1 MDGSGEKRPKP
12 PGAGNFGALGTTP
25 FWENSEIVFQKQ
37 HAVDVKD
44 FGNLLAPRQGH
55 GRRGEIVDRRYQVDR
70 LGGMSGRIEL
80 ATRVALDCRS
90 DVFDDLFRGHFS
102 DRRDLQNVPA

>member
-1 MDGSGEKRPKP
+1 TSVLRSSFGSCDRSCLRAYYHGRVRREATEAARGREFRSP
-12 PGAGNFGALGTTP
+12 LGTTP
-25 FWENSEIVFQKQ
+25 SLGELRNVGIVFQKQ

-70 LGGMSGRIEL
+70 LGGISGRIERLPL
-80 ATRVALDCRS
+80 A
-90 DVFDDLFRGHFS
+90 
-102 DRRDLQNVPA
+102 